1 MLDKA
6 HDLHYETFTDVL
18 DARDYGVPQSRRR
31 QFIVGSPVGRVFR
44 FPAPRTRGPS
54 LFEMPSAICPRV
66 GSFAD
71 GDTGIYRE
79 AKGPYQQLMRSRVNP
94 DESALIRDHIVRP
107 VRNDDR
113 DIFLAMKPGDRY
125 IDIDPAYQRY
135 STASFAD
142 KYYKLLPDALAS
154 RLPRT
159 KSPCAT
165 TARWRRDACTVVNK
179 GNAIHC
185 RFGEGDG

>member
-44 FPAPRTRGPS
+44 FPAPRTPRPFSLRDAIGDLPPVSAPS
-54 LFEMPSAICPRV
+54 LTETLAYTARQ
-66 GSFAD
+66 
-71 GDTGIYRE
+71 
-79 AKGPYQQLMRSRVNP
+79 KGPYQQLMRNRVNP

-142 KYYKLLPDALAS
+142 KYYKLLPDAPCVTITAHKVAPVP
-154 RLPRT
+154 RLPGGAGMRVR
-159 KSPCAT
+159 S
-165 TARWRRDACTVVNK
+165 
-179 GNAIHC
+179 
-185 RFGEGDG
+185 